1 MQQAATTTP
10 ARSRLPFSFLSWLK
24 GYDRSW
30 LRFDVIAALTTWALV
45 VPQSIAYGQI
55 AGLPPQAG
63 LFTAFGSLLG
73 YALLGTSRQLIVSP
87 ASATAA
93 ISASLIAPLALGD
106 AARYW
111 SLSSLLAIIVGVTF
125 IVYGLLKLGF
135 VSQFIAASVQAG
147 LMFGLGLTIIAGQV
161 PKLLGLPAADGT
173 FINEC
178 LSIVRN
184 IGATNATTLLLG
196 AASLIALLAGK
207 RLAPK
212 LPMPLVV
219 VVVSIVVV
227 TVLGLA
233 GRGVD
238 VIGDVGT
245 QVPLPKIPSF
255 ELRDLGALMAGAIAL
270 SLIGY
275 AESDTV
281 AEEFASKNRYDIK
294 PDQEL
299 VALGVANISSGVFQ
313 GFLVAGGASQ
323 SATNERA
330 GAKSQLS
337 GLLVGGLI
345 FLTAALLMPLFANL
359 AQAVLGAIVISA
371 VIGFLN
377 VPALRRIFQ
386 LRRGSFWLAM
396 AALFGVLI
404 LGMLPGLLLAVLIS
418 ALMLLVAISR
428 PRATELGKLPD
439 STEFAS
445 LAGERGAQAVPGL
458 VILRLDAPMIA
469 FNAQSARN
477 LIRERVRTTQPK
489 TGVVLLDMEMS
500 FDLDVGSIDKLAQ
513 IHRELQE
520 DGVQLW
526 LARPHSEAKR
536 MLYHSELDKVIG
548 ADHIFQTVGEGVA
561 AFEAQHQT

>member
-404 LGMLPGLLLAVLIS
+404 LGMLPGLLLAILIS

-526 LARPHSEAKR
+526 LARPHSEARR